1 MKRAVIG
8 AAAMAVVMCGVAA
21 PQAQTGKPATNQPN
35 QAADKGKD
43 TNAGA
48 VSRLSQALELVSVAR
63 QDESPAAMLAAAQM
77 LRGVRVQDGKQ
88 RVGTKATEQAGTG
101 PEGRKGQ
108 TAAPTVDITAL
119 LNEAKPWAKGNASML
134 ALLDAEIAR
143 PAARGGTLGS
153 TGNPIRHVDR
163 VLARRTDVY
172 SITFRGGEMAEVAVI
187 GDGDTDLDL
196 YIEDEF
202 GNVVVRDTDYSDRM
216 LVQWTP
222 RWTGV
227 YKVKIR
233 NLGTVYNEYTLF
245 TN

>member
-8 AAAMAVVMCGVAA
+8 AVAMAVVMCGVAA
-21 PQAQTGKPATNQPN
+21 PQAQTGNPATNQPN

-43 TNAGA
+43 MNAGA

-63 QDESPAAMLAAAQM
+63 EDEAPAVMLAAVQM

-88 RVGTKATEQAGTG
+88 RVGGKATEQSGTG
-101 PEGRKGQ
+101 PEGQ

-143 PAARGGTLGS
+143 PAARGGTLGAA

-163 VLARRTDVY
+163 VEAGRTDVY
-172 SITFRGGEMAEVAVI
+172 SITFRGGRV
-187 GDGDTDLDL
+187 GG
-196 YIEDEF
+196 
-202 GNVVVRDTDYSDRM
+202 GCRDR
-216 LVQWTP
+216 
-222 RWTGV
+222 RW
-227 YKVKIR
+227 
-233 NLGTVYNEYTLF
+233 
-245 TN
+245 